1 MTSQTLTTTPPTGS
15 TPVATTTARSGAGG
29 TPPSR
34 SELALRARH
43 ELAALPVGDVAATVA
58 ILERMNRL
66 RAFGDQLQRG
76 MESITSLRT
85 SQFLILK
92 AIEAEVVHPRHVGR
106 KVGMDTG
113 AVEHTL
119 GTLAEKGLVMTVL
132 DPHGRLVEARL
143 TDGGRA
149 VLTQAE
155 AMEFRATDALLQQS
169 RPEEIAELLDLL
181 DRAAD
186 QVGRMMAGE
195 TR

>member
-1 MTSQTLTTTPPTGS
+1 MTSQTLALTTPDPLS
-15 TPVATTTARSGAGG
+15 TTD
-29 TPPSR
+29 
-34 SELALRARH
+34 LALRARQ
-43 ELAALPVGDVAATVA
+43 ELAALPVGDVASTVA

-76 MESITSLRT
+76 MEAITSLRT

-92 AIEAEVVHPRHVGR
+92 AIEAEVVHPRHIGR
-106 KVGMDTG
+106 KVGMETG

-119 GTLAEKGLVMTVL
+119 GTLTEKGLATATL
-132 DPHGRLVEARL
+132 DQNGRMVEARL

-186 QVGRMMAGE
+186 QVGRIMAGDVG
-195 TR
+195 

>member
-1 MTSQTLTTTPPTGS
+1 MLVPVTTS
-15 TPVATTTARSGAGG
+15 TPASG
-29 TPPSR
+29 TD
-34 SELALRARH
+34 LALRARR
-43 ELAALPVGDVAATVA
+43 ELAALPVGDVATTVA

-92 AIEAEVVHPRHVGR
+92 AIEEGVVHPRHIGR

-113 AVEHTL
+113 AVEITL
-119 GTLAEKGLVMTVL
+119 DALTEKGLTATIL
-132 DPHGRLVEARL
+132 DPGGRMVEASI

-169 RPEEIAELLDLL
+169 RPDEIAELLDLL
-181 DRAAD
+181 DRAAA
-186 QVGRMMAGE
+186 QVGRMMVGDVG
-195 TR
+195 

>member
-1 MTSQTLTTTPPTGS
+1 VPSQTLATTTTPTPASS
-15 TPVATTTARSGAGG
+15 TD
-29 TPPSR
+29 
-34 SELALRARH
+34 LALRARQ
-43 ELAALPVGDVAATVA
+43 ELAALPVGDVATTVA

-76 MESITSLRT
+76 MEAITSLRT

-92 AIEAEVVHPRHVGR
+92 AIEGGVVHPRHIGR

-113 AVEHTL
+113 AVELTL
-119 GTLAEKGLVMTVL
+119 GTLEEKGLAATFL
-132 DPHGRLVEARL
+132 DPSGRMVEANL

-169 RPEEIAELLDLL
+169 RPDEVAELLDLL
-181 DRAAD
+181 DRAAE
-186 QVGRMMAGE
+186 QVGRIMAGDV
-195 TR
+195 R

>member
-1 MTSQTLTTTPPTGS
+1 MTSQTLALATHPLSTTD
-15 TPVATTTARSGAGG
+15 
-29 TPPSR
+29 
-34 SELALRARH
+34 LALRARQ
-43 ELAALPVGDVAATVA
+43 ELAALPVGDVASTVA

-76 MESITSLRT
+76 MEAITSLRT

-92 AIEAEVVHPRHVGR
+92 AIESEVVHPRHIGR
-106 KVGMDTG
+106 KVGMETG

-119 GTLAEKGLVMTVL
+119 GTLAEKGLATTAL
-132 DPHGRLVEARL
+132 DQNGRMVEARL

-186 QVGRMMAGE
+186 QVGRIMAGDVG
-195 TR
+195 